1 MNWMYLI
8 ALSYA
13 ACVPSVLAAFGV
25 TTGSGYLSVD
35 TGEGWFFEPMGL
47 STRAVS
53 TTNGDITSLSMVTSS
68 AKTRP
73 SIRTLDLDL
82 DLQQSHIEFPG
93 IMQSLLLPLA
103 HYLADSILCGQ
114 LRFIAR
120 LSKSALPNGYTQ
132 SEVNGGTAIEGS
144 DVFSTG
150 GQTRSKFYSSVQFY
164 KDQVHGVT
172 GSGIGVYMAFLV
184 MPGNAYETSSGG
196 PFFRDINNQDMN
208 SGHMITQPFRTGF
221 FGPYAMVFTSGI
233 APSAS
238 LDTSFFSNLGLT
250 GYVAAS
256 GRGTVKGT
264 ISGVAS
270 GFTVMVGLDNIG
282 AQYWGIVSGTSY
294 TITGVK
300 PGTYTATLYKKE
312 LEVGTG
318 SVTVTAGGTT
328 TLNLAST
335 ESIKTNIWQ
344 IGVPDGTPSGF
355 LNTDKIETM
364 HPSDSRMSAWGP
376 VTHHREFLGFFLP
389 YGPVSIQTPITR
401 NVLTYIPLRFIN
413 VNNPTTIKWT
423 ATSSQTGARTLR
435 IRTTSSSPAAPTKID
450 SRGVTR
456 GTWRGYNLIYE
467 YSIPSGT
474 LITGSN
480 TIIITVISGSSGD
493 TFLSPNIVYDSVEL
507 ALAAFGVTKGSNY
520 LDVDTGNKLIYR
532 VSTTNGDIT
541 SIKYDGKELQYSKK
555 FTQIGSGLGSA
566 TVSSKISGTTAI
578 VTIETSTLTQYYIA
592 RSGQSALYIGTY
604 TTLSLRSPTPSN
616 PRGGTAI
623 EGSDVF
629 LVSGQTRSKFYS
641 SVKFID
647 DQVHGISGS
656 GVGAYMVIPGNAYET
671 SSGGPFFRD
680 INNQNSQSDDGA
692 NEVYW
697 YMNSNHAQT
706 ESYHWILRAN
716 IDLSFFADLGL
727 KGYVADSGRG
737 TITGSVSGIPSGF
750 QAVVGLKNSN
760 AQYWAK
766 VSGTSFSISGV
777 KPGTYTATLFKKELE
792 VATGSVTVSAGKS
805 SSLTLSSTESIKTTV
820 WQIGLPDGTPSGFL
834 NADIHR
840 RSLWLSSLMNNPT
853 TIKWTASSSQIG
865 ARTLRIRTTS
875 SFASGRPTIKVNSWS
890 SATPA
895 APTKIDSRGVTR
907 GTWRGLNQLYEYAI
921 PAGTLVAGSNTITI
935 TVASGSSGEKFLSP
949 NIVYDSIELY

>member
-1 MNWMYLI
+1 MIFGPFIL
-8 ALSYA
+8 LGL
-13 ACVPSVLAAFGV
+13 VPS
-25 TTGSGYLSVD
+25 
-35 TGEGWFFEPMGL
+35 
-47 STRAVS
+47 
-53 TTNGDITSLSMVTSS
+53 
-68 AKTRP
+68 
-73 SIRTLDLDL
+73 
-82 DLQQSHIEFPG
+82 
-93 IMQSLLLPLA
+93 
-103 HYLADSILCGQ
+103 
-114 LRFIAR
+114 
-120 LSKSALPNGYTQ
+120 
-132 SEVNGGTAIEGS
+132 
-144 DVFSTG
+144 
-150 GQTRSKFYSSVQFY
+150 
-164 KDQVHGVT
+164 
-172 GSGIGVYMAFLV
+172 
-184 MPGNAYETSSGG
+184 
-196 PFFRDINNQDMN
+196 
-208 SGHMITQPFRTGF
+208 
-221 FGPYAMVFTSGI
+221 
-233 APSAS
+233 
-238 LDTSFFSNLGLT
+238 
-250 GYVAAS
+250 
-256 GRGTVKGT
+256 
-264 ISGVAS
+264 
-270 GFTVMVGLDNIG
+270 
-282 AQYWGIVSGTSY
+282 
-294 TITGVK
+294 
-300 PGTYTATLYKKE
+300 
-312 LEVGTG
+312 
-318 SVTVTAGGTT
+318 
-328 TLNLAST
+328 
-335 ESIKTNIWQ
+335 
-344 IGVPDGTPSGF
+344 
-355 LNTDKIETM
+355 
-364 HPSDSRMSAWGP
+364 
-376 VTHHREFLGFFLP
+376 
-389 YGPVSIQTPITR
+389 
-401 NVLTYIPLRFIN
+401 
-413 VNNPTTIKWT
+413 
-423 ATSSQTGARTLR
+423 
-435 IRTTSSSPAAPTKID
+435 
-450 SRGVTR
+450 
-456 GTWRGYNLIYE
+456 
-467 YSIPSGT
+467 
-474 LITGSN
+474 
-480 TIIITVISGSSGD
+480 
-493 TFLSPNIVYDSVEL
+493 

-604 TTLSLRSPTPSN
+604 TSAEPSVGELRFISRLQSSVFTSSPTPSN
-616 PRGGTAI
+616 PR
-623 EGSDVF
+623 
-629 LVSGQTRSKFYS
+629 
-641 SVKFID
+641 
-647 DQVHGISGS
+647 VHGISGS

-706 ESYHWILRAN
+706 ESYRTGFFGPYALVFTSGTAPSAN

-792 VATGSVTVSAGKS
+792 VATGSVTYQDH
-805 SSLTLSSTESIKTTV
+805 SLAD
-820 WQIGLPDGTPSGFL
+820 WFADGTPSGFL
-834 NADIHR
+834 NADKIETMHPSDSR
-840 RSLWLSSLMNNPT
+840 MGSWGSVTYTIGSSSPSSFPMAQFTDVNNPT